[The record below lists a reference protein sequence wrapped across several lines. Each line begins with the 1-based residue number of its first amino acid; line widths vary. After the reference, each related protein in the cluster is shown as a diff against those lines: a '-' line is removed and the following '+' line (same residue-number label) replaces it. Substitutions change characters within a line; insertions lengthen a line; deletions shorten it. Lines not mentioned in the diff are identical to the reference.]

1 MVPFD
6 AATVAAYRAQGLWR
20 DQTLHDVFAAN
31 AAANP
36 GRLAL
41 VDAPNR
47 AAFAHGEPRRFDY
60 AGLAALVDR
69 LAAVLLGQGLARD
82 DVMLVQ
88 MPNIH
93 ELIVLYLAAAR
104 LGVVVSPVPV
114 QYRHGE
120 LGQIVETL
128 RPKAFCTT
136 ARFAGLF
143 LDHVPFSGRVL
154 VFGPGAPT
162 GAVCLDEATG
172 DPVLLDAAPRP
183 GADDI
188 VTICWTSGTEG
199 RPKGV
204 PKTHNNWM
212 SSGRGLPRAARLQP
226 GDVIL
231 VPFPVINAASIGGLF
246 TPWLGTGG
254 TLVLHHPFDIDVYLG
269 QIRDEGVHYTIAAP
283 ALLTAILQKGGDGG
297 RLGRLR
303 VLGTGS
309 APPDPWMM
317 RRFEERFGIPVINFF
332 GSNEGI
338 LLCADADMIPDPETR
353 ARLFPRVGDDSW
365 PGHGETVNGGAIRL
379 VDAET
384 GERVTT
390 PGRVAE
396 MRINGPS
403 LLPGYYRPDGFE
415 RSGFD
420 DDGFFRT
427 GDLFEITADGGHIRF
442 VGRSKDLIVRGGMKI
457 APAELDALLSSH
469 PKMREAAVASFA
481 DERLGERVCA
491 FVVPKAGEQ
500 VTLDDL
506 CAFLEEKGLAR
517 FKWPEK
523 LVVMEALPR
532 NALAK
537 LVRSQLRA

>member
-6 AATVAAYRAQGLWR
+6 AAVVAAFRAQGLWR

-47 AAFAHGEPRRFDY
+47 GTFAHGAPLRLDY
-60 AGLAALVDR
+60 ADLSVLVDR
-69 LAAVLLGQGLARD
+69 LAAILLGQGLRCD

-93 ELIVLYLAAAR
+93 ELIALYLAAAR
-104 LGVVVSPVPV
+104 IGVVVSPVPV

-120 LGQIVETL
+120 LGQIVEVL

-143 LDHVPFSGRVL
+143 LDHVPFEGRVL
-154 VFGPGAPT
+154 VFGPDVPA
-162 GAVCLDEATG
+162 GAVA
-172 DPVLLDAAPRP
+172 LDAAAADLSLLGPAPRP

-212 SSGRGLPRAARLQP
+212 SSGRGLPRATRLEA

-283 ALLTAILQKGGDGG
+283 ALLTAILQKGGEGG

-365 PGHGETVNGGAIRL
+365 PGRGETVNSGAIRL

-396 MRINGPS
+396 MRIAGPS
-403 LLPGYYRPDGFE
+403 LLPGYFRQDGFE
-415 RSGFD
+415 RTGFD

-427 GDLFEITADGGHIRF
+427 GDLFEITGDGGHIRF

-457 APAELDALLSSH
+457 APAELDALLSAH
-469 PKMREAAVASFA
+469 PKLREAAVAAFA
-481 DERLGERVCA
+481 DDRLGERVCA
-491 FVVPKAGEQ
+491 FIVPKPGEA

-517 FKWPEK
+517 FKWPER
-523 LVVMEALPR
+523 LVVLEALPR

-537 LVRSQLRA
+537 LVRSQLKA

>member
-6 AATVAAYRAQGLWR
+6 AGTVAAFRAQGLWQ

-31 AAANP
+31 AAAEP

-47 AAFAHGEPRRFDY
+47 AAFAHGAPARLDY
-60 AGLAALVDR
+60 AALAVLVDR
-69 LAAVLLGQGLARD
+69 LAAVLLGQGLKRD

-93 ELIVLYLAAAR
+93 ELIALYLAAAR
-104 LGVVVSPVPV
+104 IGVVISPIPV

-120 LGQIVETL
+120 IGQIVATL
-128 RPKAFCTT
+128 QPAAFCTT

-143 LDHVPFSGRVL
+143 RDHVPFAGRVL
-154 VFGPGAPT
+154 VFGPDVPDGCVAMD
-162 GAVCLDEATG
+162 GAVADMA
-172 DPVLLDAAPRP
+172 LLADAPRP

-212 SSGRGLPRAARLQP
+212 SSGRGLPRAARLQR

-231 VPFPVINAASIGGLF
+231 VPFPVINAASIGGLM

-254 TLVLHHPFDIDVYLG
+254 TLVLHHPFDIDVYLR

-283 ALLTAILQKGGDGG
+283 ALLTAILQKGGDGEG
-297 RLGRLR
+297 LGRLR

-353 ARLFPRVGDDSW
+353 ARLFPRVGDDAW
-365 PGHGETVNGGAIRL
+365 PGRGETVNAGSIRL

-384 GERVTT
+384 GERVTA

-396 MRINGPS
+396 MRIAGPS
-403 LLPGYYRPDGFE
+403 LLPGYFRPDGFD
-415 RSGFD
+415 RAGFD

-427 GDLFEITADGGHIRF
+427 GDLFEITEDGGHIRF

-457 APAELDALLSSH
+457 APAELDAALSAH
-469 PKMREAAVASFA
+469 PKLREAAVASYP
-481 DERLGERVCA
+481 DDRLGEKVCA
-491 FVVPKAGEQ
+491 FVVPKQGEA

-506 CAFLEEKGLAR
+506 CAFLEDKGLAR
-517 FKWPEK
+517 FKWPER

-537 LVRSQLRA
+537 LVRSQLKA

>member
-6 AATVAAYRAQGLWR
+6 AATVAAFRAQGLWQ
-20 DQTLHDVFAAN
+20 DHTLHDVFAAN
-31 AAANP
+31 AAAEP

-47 AAFAHGEPRRFDY
+47 AAFAHGTPARLDY

-69 LAAVLLGQGLARD
+69 LAAVLLGQGLKRD

-93 ELIVLYLAAAR
+93 ELIALYLAAAR
-104 LGVVVSPVPV
+104 IGVVVSPIPV

-120 LGQIVETL
+120 IGQIVATL
-128 RPKAFCTT
+128 RPAAFCTT
-136 ARFAGLF
+136 ARFAALF
-143 LDHVPFSGRVL
+143 RDHVPFAGRVL
-154 VFGPGAPT
+154 VFGPDAPDGTVAMDDAAADT
-162 GAVCLDEATG
+162 G
-172 DPVLLDAAPRP
+172 LLADAPRP

-212 SSGRGLPRAARLQP
+212 SSGRGLPRAARLQR

-231 VPFPVINAASIGGLF
+231 VPFPVINAASIGGLL

-283 ALLTAILQKGGDGG
+283 ALLTAILQKGGDGEG
-297 RLGRLR
+297 LGRLR

-353 ARLFPRVGDDSW
+353 ARLFPRVGDDAW
-365 PGHGETVNGGAIRL
+365 PGRGETVNAGSIRL

-390 PGRVAE
+390 SGRVAE
-396 MRINGPS
+396 MRIAGPS
-403 LLPGYYRPDGFE
+403 LLPGYFRPDGFD
-415 RSGFD
+415 RAGFD

-427 GDLFEITADGGHIRF
+427 GDLFEITGDGGHIRF

-457 APAELDALLSSH
+457 APAELDAVLSAH
-469 PKMREAAVASFA
+469 PKLREAAVASYP
-481 DERLGERVCA
+481 DDRLGEKVCA
-491 FVVPKAGEQ
+491 FVVPRQGEA
-500 VTLDDL
+500 VTLDEL
-506 CAFLEEKGLAR
+506 CAFLEDKGLAR

-523 LVVMEALPR
+523 LIVLEALPR

-537 LVRSQLRA
+537 LVRSQLKA